1 MDAMER
7 LDGYLRDSCGN
18 ADALFHFLRFECPEL
33 IADIGRAHDFLQN
46 DLPEDYKR
54 ELLAAVCYVKMW
66 MEKERPHT
74 AGTAGG
80 DGYESYLVWKKRLE
94 AEGVTQKLARKDF
107 RKVFDFTH
115 RVELDS
121 GVLGCVGGIF
131 SAIGSLTEA
140 GETREHIL
148 EYIHILVNEP
158 GKARR
163 IPQMYAP
170 ERCDRASREKM
181 FDGVLQKLGKSPTYR
196 ADALC
201 AAYLNQECNDILA
214 ENCVVYYLFTSTL
227 PVERET
233 EALVVAPTPFFVRQ
247 WMRDSDLSNV
257 RVTFLMENRL
267 MADICRGL
275 PWGKYAQ
282 FIAAEDMELY
292 LGRNGAPKNTLLF
305 GSRIPDVDDYIG
317 LLKENLKS
325 GVNRL
330 SYFGADASSREE
342 IRGLLTGEDSRV
354 TQVHLFPDGINF
366 ATSPQRKLL
375 VSCEYGYIQKSRKDM
390 VSVFFYGLDRTGEKQ
405 YLSRKS
411 LRAQIPV
418 DRLTG
423 GQSFRSAYRAAE
435 MAYLSRTDGRRN
447 HAVEYPFS
455 AEIKV
460 CLTASAN
467 AGELPRVEAYVRAP
481 DAEKGGNGKRIE
493 ESIKR
498 SRVIPME
505 ALEKWATEEY
515 PYARIS
521 RKGKEYFIRE
531 IVAEVYRK
539 AYAGRPVSLKTLA
552 YIYPDWVEELPQS
565 GKKCLQEILTALGEY
580 LTTDIT
586 PQLAGDA
593 LERLY
598 GEAGVQVRRGRRVL
612 GSLMETAC
620 AHGHCGENTVR
631 ELLREEAGDG
641 GTYDVSRNL
650 TKKSLTKDEM
660 QRIFADIRRE
670 YEAGN
675 TVCLGSLVC
684 LLMGLES
691 NVACALRWRDF
702 TELENYTLDGE
713 PVYQIRVSRQL
724 QNDGKA
730 YRRFEKVYHY
740 ATLPCP
746 KLLSDILL
754 TERRKQRTK
763 KNEMEEAAFLAESI
777 VQGENMVWVDDRH
790 RVVAPGELSRI
801 NRQFIKKAGISDQ
814 LIEIPT
820 DGKGTVESNLAYY
833 RGDLFRANFKHYG
846 LLYCRY
852 DPGELAYLLRTKGP
866 DTYARNYCDYA
877 NAKLQLILAIK
888 QRRWLHWLLH
898 EESEMGMY
906 TERKGV
912 AELTYKADR
921 ACGGLS
927 AVITPRTKNGELRIT
942 LENTLGFCAD
952 ITRMEGEKN
961 DGSI

>member
-1 MDAMER
+1 MDTMER
-7 LDGYLRDSCGN
+7 LNGCLRGHCGD
-18 ADALFHFLRFECPEL
+18 ADELFHFLRFECPEL
-33 IADIGRAHDFLQN
+33 IADIGRAYDFLHN
-46 DLPEDYKR
+46 DLSREYKR
-54 ELLAAVCYVKMW
+54 DLLAAVCCVKMW
-66 MEKERPHT
+66 MEKERSHT
-74 AGTAGG
+74 AGAAAG
-80 DGYESYLVWKKRLE
+80 DGYESYLAWKKRLE

-107 RKVFDFTH
+107 RRVFDFTH

-121 GVLGCVGGIF
+121 RVLGCAGGIF

-163 IPQMYAP
+163 ISQMYAP
-170 ERCDRASREKM
+170 ERCDRVAREKL
-181 FDGVLQKLGKSPTYR
+181 FDGVLRELGKSPTYR

-201 AAYLNQECNDILA
+201 AAYLNREYNDILP

-233 EALVVAPTPFFVRQ
+233 ESLVIAPTPFFVRQ

-257 RVTFLMENRL
+257 RVTFVMENRF

-282 FIAAEDMELY
+282 FIAAEDMEPY
-292 LGRNGAPKNTLLF
+292 LRRNGAPENTLLF
-305 GSRIPDVDDYIG
+305 GSRIPDGEDYIG

-330 SYFGADASSREE
+330 SYFGSDAGSREA
-342 IRGLLTGEDSRV
+342 IQGLLTEVDSRV
-354 TQVHLFPDGINF
+354 TQVHLFPSGINF

-375 VSCEYGYIQKSRKDM
+375 VSCEYGYIQKSSEDA
-390 VSVFFYGLDRTGEKQ
+390 VSISFYGLDKAGEKQ

-435 MAYLSRTDGRRN
+435 IAYLSRSDGRRN

-455 AEIKV
+455 AEIRV
-460 CLTASAN
+460 CLTASMPR

-481 DAEKGGNGKRIE
+481 IAEKGGSGKRIE
-493 ESIKR
+493 ESVKR
-498 SRVIPME
+498 SRAIEAE

-515 PYARIS
+515 PYACVF
-521 RKGKEYFIRE
+521 RKGKKYSIRE
-531 IVAEVYRK
+531 IVAEQYRK
-539 AYAGRPVSLKTLA
+539 AYAGRPISLKTLA
-552 YIYPDWVEELPQS
+552 YIYPEWAEELPQS
-565 GKKCLQEILTALGEY
+565 GKKCLQELLSELGEY
-580 LTTDIT
+580 LTTDMT
-586 PQLAGDA
+586 SRLAEDA
-593 LERLY
+593 LEKLY
-598 GEAGVQVRRGRRVL
+598 GEVGVRVRRGRRVL

-620 AHGHCGENTVR
+620 AYGHCGENAVR
-631 ELLREEAGDG
+631 ELLREETGDG
-641 GTYDVSRNL
+641 GAYDVSRNL
-650 TKKSLTKDEM
+650 TKKSLTRDEM
-660 QRIFADIRRE
+660 QRILEDMRRE

-675 TVCLGSLVC
+675 TICLGSLIC
-684 LLMGLES
+684 LLMGMEP

-702 TELENYTLDGE
+702 TRLESYTLDGE

-730 YRRFEKVYHY
+730 HRRFEKVYRY

-754 TERRKQRTK
+754 AERRKQRTK
-763 KNEMEEAAFLAESI
+763 KDGMEEAAFLTESI
-777 VQGENMVWVDDRH
+777 VQGESMVWADDRH

-801 NRQFIKKAGISDQ
+801 NRQFIKKAGIPDQ

-846 LLYCRY
+846 LLCCRY

-898 EESEMGMY
+898 EESGSGTH
-906 TERKGV
+906 TERQGV
-912 AELTYKADR
+912 AEFTYEADR

-927 AVITPRTKNGELRIT
+927 AVIVPQTKNGELRIT
-942 LENTLGFCAD
+942 LENTHGFCAD
-952 ITRMEGEKN
+952 ITRMAGEKK
-961 DGSI
+961 